1 MRFRGLNI
9 SMDAIE
15 ELMGPLEEEASGFS
29 QNAMQTDLGSTL
41 LEAGS
46 LLTLRRASKLQEHLP
61 PPKARHHSLPLVKLR
76 NVSKFSGF

>member
-46 LLTLRRASKLQEHLP
+46 LLTLRRASKLQEHHP
-61 PPKARHHSLPLVKLR
+61 PHPKPAITASRSS
-76 NVSKFSGF
+76 N